1 MVSSNPIR
9 QIARWFA
16 APAQNNL
23 RWAIALSLTVHAL
36 ILIWKPTLLYPM
48 PPPAAP
54 MNVVLVNTFT
64 EQPPLAAKVVAQDNL
79 DGGGQTEQPR
89 IAANPLP
96 RVGVQDK
103 DLSLMALTKQRQ
115 QLERQQEQ
123 LLKTLTGLWQ
133 ARPNQMESDNQE
145 DSPVAGPDEVDQ
157 RALEQNARIAALLDQ
172 IERYNQRP
180 RKFYDAPSAAAN
192 PFASYINAWRERV
205 EQTGSQHYPQ
215 GAPGGDLQATV
226 TIGADG
232 RVIDIT
238 LDRPSDDARL
248 NQAVRRIIELAQPF
262 APFPGQLSGRID
274 ELVITRTWQ
283 FTPGRLTTQT
293 P

>member
-1 MVSSNPIR
+1 MASHNPLKL
-9 QIARWFA
+9 IARWFV

-23 RWAIALSLTVHAL
+23 RWGIALSLTVHAL
-36 ILIWKPTLLYPM
+36 VLVWKPTLLGPSA
-48 PPPAAP
+48 PSAAP

-64 EQPPLAAKVVAQDNL
+64 EEAPLSAKVVAQDNL

-96 RVGVQDK
+96 RVGLEAEDV
-103 DLSLMALTKQRQ
+103 SLLELTRQRQ

-133 ARPNQMESDNQE
+133 ARPNQLQSESEE
-145 DSPVAGPDEVDQ
+145 DTPVAGPDPVDQ
-157 RALEQNARIAALLDQ
+157 RSLEQNARIAAILDQ
-172 IERYNQRP
+172 IERYNERP

-192 PFASYINAWRERV
+192 PFAGYVNAWRERV
-205 EQTGSQHYPQ
+205 EQTGSQHYPE
-215 GAPGGDLQATV
+215 GAPTGELQATV
-226 TIGADG
+226 TSRADG
-232 RVIDIT
+232 TVAQIT
-238 LDRPSDDARL
+238 LDRPSTDVRL
-248 NQAVRRIIELAQPF
+248 NRAVRRIIELAQPF
-262 APFPGQLSGRID
+262 LPFPDPLSERID

-283 FTPGRLTTQT
+283 FTPGQLTTQT